1 MQQIFKR
8 IAVCNG
14 SGNNPTSNSGIWN
27 IFTGYLSSDME
38 NFVNK
43 LQMLNMWRRL
53 RVYML

>member
-43 LQMLNMWRRL
+43 LQMLNM
-53 RVYML
+53 